1 MNPFLSERERKDE
14 HVWHKLGKRKYNL
27 CSFDCIYKF
36 YPEEKKSWSHGVR
49 TNIKNVRFTWNVYLY
64 QQTAKVI
71 IKKTYIIVLKT
82 VYIFFVNA
90 HWLYKTYI
98 WIFQK
103 RNKQTKDNRTWS
115 CCSCMHPPLKN
126 FCTYTDMFLK

>member
-14 HVWHKLGKRKYNL
+14 IVWHKLGKGEYNL
-27 CSFDCIYKF
+27 CSFDCIYRF
-36 YPEEKKSWSHGVR
+36 YPEEKSWSHGVR
-49 TNIKNVRFTWNVYLY
+49 TNIKKCTLY
-64 QQTAKVI
+64 MKCLPVSTDCKSYY
-71 IKKTYIIVLKT
+71 KKTYIIVLKT
-82 VYIFFVNA
+82 VYILFVNA

-98 WIFQK
+98 WTFQK

-115 CCSCMHPPLKN
+115 CCSCMHSPLKN